1 MAILLFNLKNSTMAE
16 RGRDLLKNFFKN
28 GKRPTESDF
37 SDLIDST
44 VNKLDDGYTKS
55 DNDGLKLTA
64 KGSNKTII
72 TLCEEEKVSWKFFF
86 QNSKLVLQNY
96 LKGFSRDNQS
106 KEVLEVRS
114 PTTNIEGDLNIN
126 GDFSISGVRKG
137 ASVSGMAADGKWHTI
152 TALNYGVYA
161 MEVSAS
167 VHGRSGNGKYAVL
180 VGWATQ
186 AFGSGRKIRT
196 ISSHYGFWGNRLK
209 LRWKKVKDKNGAVN
223 YQLQVRTKTNY
234 NDSSALI
241 NCNLTLLHSYEKA
254 DNQKT

>member
-1 MAILLFNLKNSTMAE
+1 MAE
-16 RGRDLLKNFFKN
+16 RGRNLLKDFFKN

-96 LKGFSRDNQS
+96 LKDFSSDNQG
-106 KEVLEVRS
+106 KKLLEIRS
-114 PTTNIEGDLNIN
+114 PTTIIEGDLNIN
-126 GDFSISGVRKG
+126 GDLSINGIRKG

-152 TALNYGVYA
+152 TKLNYGVYA
-161 MEVSAS
+161 MEVSAY
-167 VHGRSGNGKYAVL
+167 VNGRSGNGKYAVL

-186 AFGSGRKIRT
+186 AFGSGKKIRT

-209 LRWKKVKDKNGAVN
+209 LRWKRIKDKNGTVN

-234 NDSSALI
+234 NDSFALI
-241 NCNLTLLHSYEKA
+241 NCNITFLHIYEKV
-254 DNQKT
+254 DYQKTRYSR